1 LNLSLPV
8 TIVSFFYK
16 FVIIIGYQSPLDNGK
31 TTKNTVMKRN
41 LLLGIACIISTLL
54 IFLSCSKNQ
63 KSDSG
68 MASLQVRLTD
78 GPDPNVKEVW
88 VDIEKIELIM
98 SDTSNPIILDG
109 THPGVYNLLAFSDG
123 KDTLLADAT
132 IPPGTISQIRL
143 ILGDNNYLI
152 SKDGEKIPLKTP
164 SGQES
169 GLKVQVH
176 QAVTGGILY
185 RLTLDFDAGRSI
197 IKAGNSGNYL
207 LKPVLRIFSLIPSGG
222 DIQGVV
228 VPDSVR
234 TTIFAIQGPDTVAS
248 TITDTTNGK
257 WLFKDLPAGAYSL
270 SFIPSDTTYL
280 PASSNASVTLG
291 QITNVDTVV
300 LHH

>member
-1 LNLSLPV
+1 MMKK
-8 TIVSFFYK
+8 IFFVSFSWAVVAF
-16 FVIIIGYQSPLDNGK
+16 F
-31 TTKNTVMKRN
+31 
-41 LLLGIACIISTLL
+41 
-54 IFLSCSKNQ
+54 IFPSCSKNQ
-63 KSDSG
+63 KSGTD

-78 GPDPNVKEVW
+78 GPDADVREVW
-88 VDIEKIELIM
+88 VDIQQIELIM
-98 SDTSNPIILDG
+98 SDTSHPIILEG
-109 THPGVYNLLAFSDG
+109 AHPGVYNLLAFSDG

-132 IPPGTISQIRL
+132 IPAGTISQIRL

-152 SKDGEKIPLKTP
+152 TKSGEKIALKTP
-164 SGQES
+164 SAQES

-228 VPDSVR
+228 VPYSFQ
-234 TTIFAIQGPDTVAS
+234 TIIFAIQGPDTIAS
-248 TITDTTNGK
+248 TVTDTTNGR

-270 SFIPSDTTYL
+270 SVIPSDTTYL
-280 PASSNASVTLG
+280 STSLNASVTLG
-291 QITNVDTVV
+291 QITHVDTVA
-300 LHH
+300 LQH

>member
-1 LNLSLPV
+1 MKKALFLWAA
-8 TIVSFFYK
+8 F
-16 FVIIIGYQSPLDNGK
+16 
-31 TTKNTVMKRN
+31 TVGAMF
-41 LLLGIACIISTLL
+41 
-54 IFLSCSKNQ
+54 IFSSCSKNQ
-63 KSDSG
+63 KAGTD

-78 GPDPNVKEVW
+78 GPDNDVREVW
-88 VDIEKIELIM
+88 VDIQQIELIM
-98 SDTSNPIILDG
+98 SDTSHPIILDG
-109 THPGVYNLLAFSDG
+109 AHPGLYNLLAFSDG

-132 IPPGTISQIRL
+132 IPAGTISQIRL
-143 ILGDNNYLI
+143 ILGDNNYLVT
-152 SKDGEKIPLKTP
+152 KEGEKIALKTP

-228 VPDSVR
+228 VPDSFR
-234 TTIFAIQGPDTVAS
+234 TTIFAMQGLDTIAS
-248 TITDTTNGK
+248 TVTDTTNGR

-270 SFIPSDTTYL
+270 SFIPSDTIYFSTSL
-280 PASSNASVTLG
+280 NASVTLG
-291 QITNVDTVV
+291 QITHVDTVK
-300 LHH
+300 LQH